1 MNDKQIDEWIK
12 FAKSNLSQADR
23 KRKPKDVLYEDLCFN
38 CQQCVEKSLKA
49 LLIYN
54 NIEFP
59 KTHSINLL
67 LDLLISNSIYIPDF
81 VKNSVILNVY
91 AVITR
96 YPNDYNKIKRNDY
109 LEALKITK
117 DVFEW
122 VIEII
127 NKKNLFSNDKKE
139 F

>member
-96 YPNDYNKIKRNDY
+96 YPNDYNKITRNDY

-127 NKKNLFSNDKKE
+127 NKKNLFSNEKKE